1 MIEEAWPEGDAE
13 ELDHLQRVLEELAAF
28 DGPRGTGFRYAH
40 DVDGQASLPSDLQ
53 INLRDVR
60 VVMDKVAV
68 LLDGAAE
75 GIAVMLQHEAEMR
88 EEFRDY

>member
-1 MIEEAWPEGDAE
+1 
-13 ELDHLQRVLEELAAF
+13 
-28 DGPRGTGFRYAH
+28 
-40 DVDGQASLPSDLQ
+40 
-53 INLRDVR
+53 
-60 VVMDKVAV
+60 MDKVAV